1 MSMRIHYS
9 FRERAGLIGG
19 LSVATVT
26 VVGLVTASNWQP
38 GLVDDFRSPYS
49 SIISEIDGIL
59 PSGLVVELVA
69 ESPALAAAGGFVS
82 AETQGRSTELPVNA
96 EGLVTGEP
104 PSSLGADAP
113 FAPPTVGA
121 GGGRDVGQPGTPGG
135 AGGAPGTPAGTTSP
149 TPTPTTTQ
157 SPPAPAPTTDPPPPD
172 PEPTTDPPPP
182 DPEPTTD
189 PPPPDPEPTTDP
201 PPDPEPTTDPP
212 PDPEPTTDPPP
223 PTGPTSIEIDLPP
236 LF

>member
-49 SIISEIDGIL
+49 SVISEIDGIL

-69 ESPALAAAGGFVS
+69 ESPALAAAGGFIS
-82 AETQGRSTELPVNA
+82 AETQGRSTEPPVNA
-96 EGLVTGEP
+96 EGLITGEP

-113 FAPPTVGA
+113 FVPFVPPTVGS
-121 GGGRDVGQPGTPGG
+121 GGGGDVDQPGTPGG
-135 AGGAPGTPAGTTSP
+135 GGGGAPGTPSGT
-149 TPTPTTTQ
+149 
-157 SPPAPAPTTDPPPPD
+157 
-172 PEPTTDPPPP
+172 
-182 DPEPTTD
+182 
-189 PPPPDPEPTTDP
+189 
-201 PPDPEPTTDPP
+201 
-212 PDPEPTTDPPP
+212 
-223 PTGPTSIEIDLPP
+223 
-236 LF
+236 

>member
-26 VVGLVTASNWQP
+26 VVGLITASNWQP

-49 SIISEIDGIL
+49 SVISEIDGIL

-82 AETQGRSTELPVNA
+82 AETQGRSTEPPVNA
-96 EGLVTGEP
+96 EGLITGEP

-113 FAPPTVGA
+113 FVPPTDGS
-121 GGGRDVGQPGTPGG
+121 GGGRDVDQPGTPGG
-135 AGGAPGTPAGTTSP
+135 GGGAPGTPAGTTSP
-149 TPTPTTTQ
+149 TQTPTTTQ
-157 SPPAPAPTTDPPPPD
+157 PPPAPGPTTQPPPD
-172 PEPTTDPPPP
+172 PDPTTTQPPP
-182 DPEPTTD
+182 DPDPTT
-189 PPPPDPEPTTDP
+189 
-201 PPDPEPTTDPP
+201 
-212 PDPEPTTDPPP
+212 TTDPPP
-223 PTGPTSIEIDLPP
+223 PTGPTSDGGIDLPP